1 MARAASSPSNLKHTA
16 GVRRH
21 CRAPVFV
28 CSYPRSGVPTDKGRC
43 APRNLSEFAAQIAC
57 PLARRRAMRLSLK
70 AYVRAGA
77 AAAVRLP
84 LNALADYHMSVN
96 CQPARRQC
104 LPVIAPAQA
113 IVRAGNG
120 GVMRNYELPHR
131 PCRGPGTRK
140 DPPNSNLWF
149 GGSCCTAMLP
159 IRSNVQTRS
168 ALKRCGKCGSGT
180 AAGLRARSGVEAGTA
195 GRVACAKRRGSRT
208 AASLAS
214 LRAAVGLC

>member
-1 MARAASSPSNLKHTA
+1 MSGSRFCLLISALRRPHRQRSMRAAKFE
-16 GVRRH
+16 RI
-21 CRAPVFV
+21 
-28 CSYPRSGVPTDKGRC
+28 RSADRMP
-43 APRNLSEFAAQIAC
+43 
-57 PLARRRAMRLSLK
+57 
-70 AYVRAGA
+70 AGA

-104 LPVIAPAQA
+104 LPVIVPAQA

-131 PCRGPGTRK
+131 HCRDPGTRK

-149 GGSCCTAMLP
+149 RRVVLYSDVTYTLQRPDSKRPQAVRKMWKPALP
-159 IRSNVQTRS
+159 
-168 ALKRCGKCGSGT
+168 
-180 AAGLRARSGVEAGTA
+180 AGLHARSGVAGGTA
-195 GRVACAKRRGSRT
+195 GRVACAKRRGSGT

>member
-1 MARAASSPSNLKHTA
+1 MSGSRFCLLLSTLRRPHRQRSMRAAKFERIRSADRMPA
-16 GVRRH
+16 G
-21 CRAPVFV
+21 
-28 CSYPRSGVPTDKGRC
+28 
-43 APRNLSEFAAQIAC
+43 AAA
-57 PLARRRAMRLSLK
+57 AVRLSLK

-84 LNALADYHMSVN
+84 LNALVDYHMSVN

-131 PCRGPGTRK
+131 PCCGPGTRK

-149 GGSCCTAMLP
+149 GGSCCTAMIP
-159 IRSNVQTRS
+159 IRSNVQTR
-168 ALKRCGKCGSGT
+168 AAPKRRGV
-180 AAGLRARSGVEAGTA
+180 GLTR
-195 GRVACAKRRGSRT
+195 AKRSGSRT